1 MCLVCLY
8 HYGCVPNYIY
18 IVLCVYQVCIMF
30 GTRAVMFILFCVCVA
45 CQYCY
50 CVHAVGI
57 YCVVCVLYLFHA
69 VCVCVYHV
77 ANPYRVPYAYAT
89 LYACIML
96 HVSTVLCV
104 YLWLRP
110 PTGPDIRSNAHIFYL
125 LTPQTYCIPASC
137 QHLYIGTRA
146 ATLLVME

>member
-1 MCLVCLY
+1 MLWV
-8 HYGCVPNYIY
+8 
-18 IVLCVYQVCIMF
+18 F
-30 GTRAVMFILFCVCVA
+30 T
-45 CQYCY
+45 
-50 CVHAVGI
+50 
-57 YCVVCVLYLFHA
+57 VLY
-69 VCVCVYHV
+69 VYCIYSMQCVCVYHV